1 MFLLGIFLISISRCQ
16 ADSVT
21 LAMESCTRIKEL
33 TLNRQEQKLKTRQ
46 SIIDAAFGLLDEQR
60 SLSAISLREVSRAAG
75 IAPTSFYR
83 HFKDMDELGLTLV
96 DEAGLALRQLMR
108 QARRRI
114 ASGGGVIDTSVDTFM
129 EFITGNT
136 NVFRLLLREH
146 TGTSTAYRMA
156 VLREIQHFIEE
167 LSDYIVESQNVEH
180 HLASLQAEA
189 MVRLV
194 FSAGAEALEVDVAL
208 HQEIGNRVKAQLR
221 FVQLGAKVFRPRG
234 ERSKA

>member
-1 MFLLGIFLISISRCQ
+1 MS
-16 ADSVT
+16 
-21 LAMESCTRIKEL
+21 
-33 TLNRQEQKLKTRQ
+33 RQEQKQKTRQ
-46 SIIDAAFGLLDEQR
+46 NIIAGAFQLLNENR
-60 SLSAISLREVSRAAG
+60 TLSAISLREVAREAG

-129 EFITGNT
+129 EFISANS

-146 TGTSTAYRMA
+146 TGTSAAYRLA
-156 VLREIQHFIEE
+156 VSREIQHFTDE
-167 LSDYIVESQNVEH
+167 LSDYIIEQLRIPHDIAV
-180 HLASLQAEA
+180 LQAES

-194 FSAGAEALEVDVAL
+194 FSAGADALEADTIL
-208 HQEIGNRVKAQLR
+208 KNDISDRLKRQLR
-221 FVQLGAKVFRPRG
+221 FIQLGSLAYWQTMPEAQTQK
-234 ERSKA
+234 S

>member
-1 MFLLGIFLISISRCQ
+1 MS
-16 ADSVT
+16 
-21 LAMESCTRIKEL
+21 
-33 TLNRQEQKLKTRQ
+33 RQEQKLKTRQ
-46 SIIDAAFGLLDEQR
+46 KLIEAAFTLLDENR
-60 SLSAISLREVSRAAG
+60 SLSAISLREVTREAG

-114 ASGGGVIDTSVDTFM
+114 ASGGGVIHTSVETFL
-129 EFITGNT
+129 EFITANK

-146 TGTSTAYRMA
+146 TGTSAAYRLA

-167 LSDYIVESQNVEH
+167 LTDYIIERQNVEH
-180 HLASLQAEA
+180 TVANTQADA

-194 FSAGAEALEVDVAL
+194 FSAGAEALEADAKMRREIAL
-208 HQEIGNRVKAQLR
+208 RVKLQLR
-221 FVQLGAKVFRPRG
+221 YVQLGAAMATQ
-234 ERSKA
+234 SKPEH